1 MNQRGAS
8 SPGVF
13 LFKGFR
19 FDRGR
24 GELSRMDNAG
34 TGTPV
39 AIGSRASALLGL
51 LVEHQNRLVHKAEII
66 ETVWQGAIVEAAN
79 LTVQIATLRRIL
91 DSGGTG
97 DSFIQTVA
105 RRGYR
110 FIAPVTRLEPQG
122 SSVLPSI
129 QGGCANVRPGAAPT
143 RLTGPCIRSEPP
155 GRLISLP
162 NAMPRLSIVVLP
174 FSGLSHNR
182 EQQYFADGITDD
194 LTTDLSRIPDMFVI
208 SRNTALTYRG
218 RSTDTK
224 QIGREL
230 GVRYILDGS
239 VRRSGEQIRVTTEL
253 IDAETDGHLWAERF
267 DGDRSDTFALQDEIT
282 GRVAV
287 AVSAELV
294 KADATRQAD
303 HPDATDYIFRGR
315 AALSKLPA
323 RENYAEA
330 IAHFE
335 RALTLEPGS
344 AVAQS
349 WLATA
354 LADRVIVNMTG
365 SAASDLA
372 RAGKLIKRA
381 LAASPSLQQAHFA
394 RGQILRWRGRPEEAS
409 SEYEAMIALN
419 RNSVNALA
427 ALTWCDLYTG
437 AVEQIPPTLE
447 HIFRLSPRDPNIG
460 HWHDRIGLMHL
471 LQSRI
476 EEAIVWLEKAQNV
489 SPRSPNIHAH
499 LASAYALEGETDRAA
514 AEIARTRE
522 LAPDDR
528 YSSIRRLKAVIGY
541 LGVPKVRWWF
551 ETTYLAGLRKA
562 GVPEG

>member
-1 MNQRGAS
+1 VNQRGAS

-218 RSTDTK
+218 RYEADRPRTGCSLHSRRK
-224 QIGREL
+224 RPSIGRANP
-230 GVRYILDGS
+230 RNDRAYRCRDRRAS
-239 VRRSGEQIRVTTEL
+239 V
-253 IDAETDGHLWAERF
+253 
-267 DGDRSDTFALQDEIT
+267 
-282 GRVAV
+282 
-287 AVSAELV
+287 
-294 KADATRQAD
+294 
-303 HPDATDYIFRGR
+303 GR
-315 AALSKLPA
+315 AIRWRQERHVRPA
-323 RENYAEA
+323 RRD
-330 IAHFE
+330 HGPGRSRGE
-335 RALTLEPGS
+335 R
-344 AVAQS
+344 
-349 WLATA
+349 
-354 LADRVIVNMTG
+354 
-365 SAASDLA
+365 
-372 RAGKLIKRA
+372 
-381 LAASPSLQQAHFA
+381 
-394 RGQILRWRGRPEEAS
+394 
-409 SEYEAMIALN
+409 
-419 RNSVNALA
+419 
-427 ALTWCDLYTG
+427 
-437 AVEQIPPTLE
+437 
-447 HIFRLSPRDPNIG
+447 
-460 HWHDRIGLMHL
+460 
-471 LQSRI
+471 
-476 EEAIVWLEKAQNV
+476 
-489 SPRSPNIHAH
+489 
-499 LASAYALEGETDRAA
+499 
-514 AEIARTRE
+514 
-522 LAPDDR
+522 
-528 YSSIRRLKAVIGY
+528 
-541 LGVPKVRWWF
+541 
-551 ETTYLAGLRKA
+551 
-562 GVPEG
+562 